1 MTFLSCVANG
11 SDRER
16 ISKLLFAF
24 DFSYGID
31 GNKSET
37 AYFPRI
43 FFFIINNNYFQGYLK
58 KTRTQKKDKR
68 ACITRIR
75 IDISQVPEETNR

>member
-43 FFFIINNNYFQGYLK
+43 FFLLLTIITFKDIWKKHEHKK
-58 KTRTQKKDKR
+58 KTKGH
-68 ACITRIR
+68 
-75 IDISQVPEETNR
+75 VLHGYV

>member
-1 MTFLSCVANG
+1 MTFLSWVANG

-58 KTRTQKKDKR
+58 KTRTQKKRQNGMYYTDTYR
-68 ACITRIR
+68 YLT
-75 IDISQVPEETNR
+75 SPGGNE